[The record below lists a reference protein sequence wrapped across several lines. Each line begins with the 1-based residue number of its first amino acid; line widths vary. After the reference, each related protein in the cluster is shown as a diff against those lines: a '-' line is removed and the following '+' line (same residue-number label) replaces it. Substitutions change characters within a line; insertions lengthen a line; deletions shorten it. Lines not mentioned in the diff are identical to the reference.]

1 MMEVTLSTSACHIG
15 GPNSVNPGQILL
27 VYGTSFVQNKS
38 RLVVLRG
45 QGGAEDK
52 TKNIKIISY
61 FKEYSRAT
69 AGILA
74 IVPAWTIESRD

>member
-1 MMEVTLSTSACHIG
+1 MKQCNYLISQLSADFEDILVSLTIRHTAFSHTTTFRSRPTLLSLAT
-15 GPNSVNPGQILL
+15 V
-27 VYGTSFVQNKS
+27 
-38 RLVVLRG
+38 

-69 AGILA
+69 AFTNNCA
-74 IVPAWTIESRD
+74 SMDY